1 MKHKSIR
8 TRLHLVIG
16 VISILP
22 VIIFINSWFNE
33 QMISADTRYHGILN
47 LESFFYDTIL
57 CENASLQDPEKWVE
71 LKARYEELGK
81 SLSTFNH
88 DKLLVFLKNREAL
101 QNQLLSLQKE
111 SGSLYTN
118 VHYVLPDLLESV
130 RYIHEHHIAYM
141 KNLLDRGAYARG
153 YDTGEAFKRSQIRSA
168 PEMDI
173 IAAAVS
179 IQTSLLDI
187 LSGFY
192 DLQRGSQPSKVK
204 DGFENRMHRFFTA
217 VNTFEDFSLDAQDG
231 LLVED
236 LLQNGRIFEE
246 WFKGLLTIE
255 QTKIGLMTALDN
267 NRMDLL
273 DCLKLSGRD
282 IKESNE
288 QFIKNTRLLQVAL
301 LISTLVLSLY
311 IFFQN
316 KRISNEFRRTVDETE
331 KLQADLSYQIQTG
344 ENDFAEFQI
353 IFTALN
359 SMAQTI
365 AMKILELQQAQSD
378 LSQRVSERTAE
389 LQRANDSLQKE
400 IEDRIR
406 SEQARLLLE
415 KRLLRAQKME
425 VIGTLAGGVAHDLNN
440 ILAGLVSYP
449 ELILLDLPDAHP
461 FRKPLMRIQSSG
473 ESAAAI
479 VQDLLTLSRRGVMVS
494 EVVDLNAIIR
504 NYLSSP
510 ELQKMKSYHPNV
522 KIEASLQSAPGTILG
537 SRVHLSKTIMNLITN
552 AAEAMPEGGK
562 ITIVTQNRYVDMPIS
577 GYDDVKEGDYV
588 CLVISDEG
596 TGISKADIERIF
608 EPFFTRKEMGR
619 SGTGLG
625 MSVVWGTVKDHNG
638 YIDVQSCEG
647 QGTTF
652 TLYFPLSRSQVPES
666 ESPVTVEFYRG
677 NGETILVVDDVEE
690 QRQIASQLLQKLGY
704 SVHSVASGEAAVEFL
719 QTKPADLVMLD
730 MIMPPGIGG
739 LETYIRILALRPEQ
753 KTIIVSGFSE
763 STQVQEAQRLGAGCY
778 VKKPYSLENIGTA
791 IKTELKKTS
800 LDP

>member
-1 MKHKSIR
+1 MKQKSIR

-33 QMISADTRYHGILN
+33 QVTSADARYHDILN

-57 CENASLQDPEKWVE
+57 CENASLQDPEKEVE
-71 LKARYEELGK
+71 LKARYAELGK
-81 SLSTFNH
+81 SSSIVNH
-88 DKLLVFLKNREAL
+88 DVLGLFLKNREAL
-101 QNQLLSLQKE
+101 LDQLICLQKE
-111 SGSLYTN
+111 SGSFYAN
-118 VHYVLPDLLESV
+118 VHHVLPNLLESV

-179 IQTSLLDI
+179 IQTSLMDI

-192 DLQRGSQPSKVK
+192 DLQRGSQPSNVK
-204 DGFENRMHRFFTA
+204 GGFEDRIHRFYTA

-236 LLQNGRIFEE
+236 LLKNGRIFEE

-255 QTKIGLMTALDN
+255 QTKMGLMEALDK
-267 NRMDLL
+267 NRMNLL
-273 DCLKLSGRD
+273 DSLKHSRRD
-282 IKESNE
+282 IKSSND
-288 QFIKNTRLLQVAL
+288 QSIYNIKLLQIVL
-301 LISTLVLSLY
+301 LFSTLVLALY

-316 KRISNEFRRTVDETE
+316 KRLSNEFLRTVEETE
-331 KLQADLSYQIQTG
+331 KMQADLSYQIQTG
-344 ENDFAEFQI
+344 ENDFNEFRI

-365 AMKILELQQAQSD
+365 AMKIQELQQAQSD
-378 LSQRVSERTAE
+378 LSQRVSERTSE
-389 LQRANDSLQKE
+389 LQSANNSLQKE

-406 SEQARLLLE
+406 SEQARLQLE
-415 KRLLRAQKME
+415 NRLLRAQKME
-425 VIGTLAGGVAHDLNN
+425 AIGTLAGGVAHDLNN
-440 ILAGLVSYP
+440 ILAGIVSYP
-449 ELILLDLPDAHP
+449 ELILLDLPEDHP
-461 FRKPLMRIQSSG
+461 LRKPFLRIQSSG
-473 ESAAAI
+473 ERAAAI
-479 VQDLLTLSRRGVMVS
+479 VQDLLALSRRGVMVS
-494 EVVDLNAIIR
+494 EVVNLNAIIQ
-504 NYLSSP
+504 NYLTSP
-510 ELQKMKSYHPNV
+510 EFQKMKSYHPNV
-522 KIEASLQSAPGTILG
+522 KIEVSLQSNPGNILG
-537 SRVHLSKTIMNLITN
+537 SRIHLSKTIMNLITN
-552 AAEAMPEGGK
+552 ASEAMPGGGR

-577 GYDDVKEGDYV
+577 GYEDVKEGDYV
-588 CLVISDEG
+588 SLAVSDEG

-647 QGTTF
+647 RGTTV
-652 TLYFPLSRSQVPES
+652 TLFFPLNRSQLPES
-666 ESPVTVEFYRG
+666 ESSVPIESYRG

-690 QRQIASQLLQKLGY
+690 QRQIATQFLQKLGY
-704 SVHSVASGEAAVEFL
+704 SVHDVSSGEAAVAYL
-719 QTKPADLVMLD
+719 QTESADLVMLD

-739 LETYIRILALRPEQ
+739 LETYKRILALHPEQ
-753 KTIIVSGFSE
+753 KAIIASGFSE
-763 STQVQEAQRLGAGCY
+763 SIQVQEAQLLGAGCY
-778 VKKPYSLENIGTA
+778 VKKPYSLEKIGIA
-791 IKTELKKTS
+791 VKKELKNQRH
-800 LDP
+800 